1 MSRFSITSHKGFHLT
16 FNNKWCVSVQF
27 GPGNYCEQRNSHY
40 DSPRGQE
47 SWPSSDAEIAVW
59 KDFNGELVMLEH
71 DTVRGWTSA
80 DEVAKVLHKV
90 STAKSTLTSNQMTKR
105 LSTIWK

>member
-1 MSRFSITSHKGFHLT
+1 MSRFCITSHKGFHLS
-16 FNNKWCVSVQF
+16 FNNGWQVSVQF
-27 GPGNYCEQRNSHY
+27 GPGNYCEQRNEHY
-40 DSPRGQE
+40 DSPKGRD

-59 KDFNGELVMLEH
+59 HTSNVEMVMLEH

-90 STAKSTLTSNQMTKR
+90 STAKSTLTSKQMTKR
-105 LSTIWK
+105 LSNIWK